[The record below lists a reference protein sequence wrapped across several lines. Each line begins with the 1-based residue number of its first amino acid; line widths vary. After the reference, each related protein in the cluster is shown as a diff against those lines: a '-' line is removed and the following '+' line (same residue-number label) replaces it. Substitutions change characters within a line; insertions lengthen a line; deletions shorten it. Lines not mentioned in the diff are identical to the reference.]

1 MVSSNSNTGIY
12 ISLEE
17 LVKLEYVADGFSFLP
32 KQPIHSVLSGRHA
45 SRLRGRG
52 LNFEELRGYLPGDD
66 IRHIDWKVTAR
77 TQKPYVRVYT
87 EEKERPV
94 LIICDQR
101 ISMFFGTRVEMKSV
115 TAAKLAGLSA
125 WRILKS
131 DDRIGGI
138 VFNDSDIIEVK
149 PQRSRANAHQYFKTI
164 SELNS
169 KLNVNSKIK
178 PNPEMLNKVFEQ
190 ISRIA
195 KHDYLIIIISDFHGL
210 NESSKKHLISL
221 AEHND
226 VLSFLVYDTAA
237 INLPEDGKF
246 VFSENEMQIEVNFE
260 NRKTHSPISDFT
272 SGRLYYVD
280 TKLKEIGIPIIR
292 INNADD
298 IGKQLRTHFGNL

>member
-1 MVSSNSNTGIY
+1 MAMKEHDGIY
-12 ISLEE
+12 ISLQE
-17 LVKLEYVADGFSFLP
+17 LTQLEYIADGFSFLP

-138 VFNDSDIIEVK
+138 VFNDSDITEIK
-149 PQRSRANAHQYFKTI
+149 PQRSRANAHQFFKTI
-164 SELNS
+164 SEFNS
-169 KLNVNSKIK
+169 KLNVNSGIK
-178 PNPEMLNKVFEQ
+178 PNPEMLNNILEQ

-210 NESSKKHLISL
+210 NDSSKKHLISL

-226 VLSFLVYDTAA
+226 VLSFLVYDTTA
-237 INLPEDGKF
+237 INIPEDGKF

-260 NRKTHSPISDFT
+260 NKKTHSPISNFT
-272 SGRLYYVD
+272 NDRLHNVD
-280 TKLKEIGIPIIR
+280 TKLKEIGIPIFR

>member
-52 LNFEELRGYLPGDD
+52 LNFEELRGYLHGDD

-138 VFNDSDIIEVK
+138 VFNDSDITEIK

-164 SELNS
+164 SEFNS
-169 KLNVNSKIK
+169 KLNVNSGVK
-178 PNPEMLNKVFEQ
+178 PNPGMLNVVLEQ
-190 ISRIA
+190 ISQIA

-210 NESSKKHLISL
+210 DDGSKKHLLSL

-237 INLPEDGKF
+237 ISLPEDGKY

-260 NRKTHSPISDFT
+260 NKKIHSPISNFT
-272 SGRLYYVD
+272 SGRLHDVD
-280 TKLKEIGIPIIR
+280 TKLKEIGIPIFR